1 MFSCKEILHVTK
13 YHIKL
18 CMSFFYA
25 KYFFNNSVV
34 SVYQVFNF
42 SSTLDIVCNPV
53 SFKSVP
59 VFKMSVKKLTILLIA
74 TFSEIR

>member
-1 MFSCKEILHVTK
+1 M
-13 YHIKL
+13 
-18 CMSFFYA
+18 
-25 KYFFNNSVV
+25 

-42 SSTLDIVCNPV
+42 SSMLDIVCNPV